1 MGKAVLYTEPLKHT
15 ALLLSPLRMCDVC
28 ITITLSPLVYTLK
41 MTLHIC

>member
-1 MGKAVLYTEPLKHT
+1 MGKAVLYTEPLKHR
-15 ALLLSPLRMCDVC
+15 ALLLPLSECVMC